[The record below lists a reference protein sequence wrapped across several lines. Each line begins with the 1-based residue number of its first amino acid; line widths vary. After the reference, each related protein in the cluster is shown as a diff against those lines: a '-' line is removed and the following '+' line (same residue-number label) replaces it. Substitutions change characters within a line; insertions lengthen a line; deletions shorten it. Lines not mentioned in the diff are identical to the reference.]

1 MKKEKERKN
10 WRENLV
16 TSLEVPGDLAMK
28 ETIITLTG
36 RNHAV
41 VSAGGDRCAG
51 ISWKGSHPGEKT
63 YDSEIY
69 IRGNADRGNDFR
81 NCNGI
86 IVIESQE
93 AVMKDLTGFRKGT
106 VRIRVQGEQTERFLN
121 LCKAR
126 EIKISRLIRTGDQS
140 LEGNILIADFFRL
153 SPIHRKTCV
162 KIHILE
168 KHGLPFFFYRSKKR
182 KAFFIGIFACA
193 LILFGLSGRVWEID
207 VSGNARNSTQEI
219 LDFLK
224 EEGIVHGIQR
234 SKISCSAIATTIRE
248 NYNDITWVSA
258 RIEGTCLVITVK
270 EGIFTD
276 AVEKEENTPCNLTAD
291 QNGVIVRMITRA
303 GYPKM
308 HVGEECHIGD
318 VLVSGCLELKNDS
331 QEVVRYEGVHAD
343 ADIYIKRKK
352 AYYREIPLEYQAEE
366 YDGRERKS
374 YFFKTGNTYLE
385 LGGSAENNWQNTME
399 EKILRLT
406 DSFRLPFTVG
416 KITRKHYET
425 VSREYT
431 EKEVRALAWS
441 TLQL

>member
-1 MKKEKERKN
+1 
-10 WRENLV
+10 
-16 TSLEVPGDLAMK
+16 
-28 ETIITLTG
+28 
-36 RNHAV
+36 
-41 VSAGGDRCAG
+41 
-51 ISWKGSHPGEKT
+51 
-63 YDSEIY
+63 
-69 IRGNADRGNDFR
+69 
-81 NCNGI
+81 
-86 IVIESQE
+86 
-93 AVMKDLTGFRKGT
+93 MKDLTGFRKGT

-153 SPIHRKTCV
+153 SPIHRKTGV

-193 LILFGLSGRVWEID
+193 LLLFGLSGRVWEID

-224 EEGIVHGIQR
+224 EEGIVHGMQR

-331 QEVVRYEGVHAD
+331 QEVVRYKGVHAD

-441 TLQL
+441 TLQLYEEKLIEKGVQISANNVKIEVDHKTCISKGFLEIIEKIGRETPVAIPEQPAERTTEDGEQHY

>member
-1 MKKEKERKN
+1 MR
-10 WRENLV
+10 
-16 TSLEVPGDLAMK
+16 
-28 ETIITLTG
+28 
-36 RNHAV
+36 
-41 VSAGGDRCAG
+41 
-51 ISWKGSHPGEKT
+51 
-63 YDSEIY
+63 
-69 IRGNADRGNDFR
+69 
-81 NCNGI
+81 
-86 IVIESQE
+86 
-93 AVMKDLTGFRKGT
+93 DLTGFRKGI

-126 EIKISRLIRTGDQS
+126 KIKISSLDRTGEQS
-140 LEGNILIADFFRL
+140 LEGDFGIQDFLRL
-153 SPIHRKTCV
+153 SPIRRKTGV

-182 KAFFIGIFACA
+182 KAFFIGIFVCA
-193 LILFGLSGRVWEID
+193 LLLLGLSGRIWEID

-224 EEGIVHGIQR
+224 EEGIVHGMQR
-234 SKISCSAIATTIRE
+234 SKISCNAIAATIRE
-248 NYNDITWVSA
+248 NYNDITWVSV
-258 RIEGTCLVITVK
+258 RIEGTRLVLTVK
-270 EGIFTD
+270 EGVFTE
-276 AVEKEENTPCNLTAD
+276 AVEKENTPCNLTAD

-303 GYPKM
+303 GYPKL

-352 AYYREIPLEYQAEE
+352 AYYREIPLQYQSEE

-385 LGGSAENNWQNTME
+385 FGKSAEKNWQNTVE
-399 EKILRLT
+399 EQILRLT

-416 KITRKHYET
+416 KITRKYYET
-425 VSREYT
+425 VPREYT
-431 EKEVRALAWS
+431 EKEVRALAWR
-441 TLQL
+441 TLQLYEEKLIEKGVQISANNVKIEVDHKTCISKGFLEIIEKIGRETPVAIPEQPAERTTEDGEQHY